1 MVEKLKALSQ
11 KYDEIEFMLS
21 RSEVWADAQKAAQVL
36 DRLGMRQQSAPCAK
50 YRTAMFREYRID
62 GVDADM
68 IAGFAIAAE
77 DGRLHDCSLK
87 KESAREARML
97 EGVRIPLDSAEAWE
111 RYYRLMGREAKAETI
126 RAARAEDEKYKAR
139 RTRLQAVKKLSFF
152 DGGDPSSEILRNFR
166 REERSDD

>member
-1 MVEKLKALSQ
+1 
-11 KYDEIEFMLS
+11 
-21 RSEVWADAQKAAQVL
+21 
-36 DRLGMRQQSAPCAK
+36 
-50 YRTAMFREYRID
+50 MFREYRIG

-77 DGRLHDCSLK
+77 DGGLHDCSLK
-87 KESAREARML
+87 KGGANAGRRSHSAGQRR
-97 EGVRIPLDSAEAWE
+97 GVGAV
-111 RYYRLMGREAKAETI
+111 YRLMGREAKAETI

-152 DGGDPSSEILRNFR
+152 DGGDPHSEILRNFR